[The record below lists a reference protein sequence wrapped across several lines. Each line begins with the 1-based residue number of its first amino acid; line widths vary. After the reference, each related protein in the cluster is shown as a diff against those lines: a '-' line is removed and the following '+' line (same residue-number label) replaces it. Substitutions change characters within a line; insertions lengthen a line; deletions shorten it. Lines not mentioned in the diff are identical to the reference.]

1 MISKI
6 TTSFNDFILE
16 NVDIKFNLANIMAMQ
31 IGRREM
37 FNKRHVDY
45 GVGIAFNIGVFKIK
59 KYVD

>member
-1 MISKI
+1 MY
-6 TTSFNDFILE
+6 
-16 NVDIKFNLANIMAMQ
+16 IKFNLANIMAMQ

-37 FNKRHVDY
+37 FNKRYVDY